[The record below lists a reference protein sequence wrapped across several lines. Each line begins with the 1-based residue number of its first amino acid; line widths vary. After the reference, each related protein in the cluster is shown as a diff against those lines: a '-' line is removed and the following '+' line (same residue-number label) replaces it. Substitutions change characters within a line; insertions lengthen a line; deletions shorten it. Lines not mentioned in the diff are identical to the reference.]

1 MLTNIHLKRLQS
13 CCLTKQFFTKFC
25 ETSINS
31 QLMRFAESEPES
43 ILWPDLTISD
53 NVATKRRWNLWRR
66 NNGLCQQDSEPTE
79 TEVPERHGWKRDH
92 KVSDQ
97 GGPSCK
103 RSSWHFSQGEQHY
116 DAYKKD
122 IAIVNIFFGE
132 PTVYGEM
139 NRLSPLNILF
149 RVWEISEDD
158 FAGLHLW
165 LWRILWTLPW
175 DQLCLCRWDLLLVH
189 HQDLQEIFLGVNF

>member
-1 MLTNIHLKRLQS
+1 MSQCWCSNKTVFTLNVV
-13 CCLTKQFFTKFC
+13 KQLYP
-25 ETSINS
+25 

-53 NVATKRRWNLWRR
+53 NVATKRSPNLWRP
-66 NNGLCQQDSEPTE
+66 NHGLCQQDSEPTE
-79 TEVPERHGWKRDH
+79 TEVPERHGWQRNY
-92 KVSDQ
+92 KVFDQ

-103 RSSWHFSQGEQHY
+103 RSSWHFSQGEQDY

-139 NRLSPLNILF
+139 NWLSPFEHHFQSLRDL
-149 RVWEISEDD
+149 RRWLCWISSLALEDSVD
-158 FAGLHLW
+158 FALGSALANCPAAFLSYFHCGFVMKYS
-165 LWRILWTLPW
+165 R
-175 DQLCLCRWDLLLVH
+175 RW
-189 HQDLQEIFLGVNF
+189 